1 MLKSSDNY
9 TVRRA
14 IIVITQILQK
24 VSSLR
29 HLTLIICHRF
39 SCEGITHVDW
49 SLLGEF
55 LSNQR
60 SSFQHTD
67 VCIRAMEAGGEV
79 PFDEVMP
86 LLSRYKNL
94 RSLVEA
100 GYVSIKKNVDDDD
113 DNKSLT
119 NALDFFL

>member
-9 TVRRA
+9 PVRRA

-24 VSSLR
+24 VSSVP

-39 SCEGITHVDW
+39 RWEGITHVDW
-49 SLLGEF
+49 SLLGDF
-55 LSNQR
+55 LFNR
-60 SSFQHTD
+60 LPSFQHTD
-67 VCIRAMEAGGEV
+67 VYIRAMKAEGEV

-94 RSLVEA
+94 MSVVEA
-100 GYVSIKKNVDDDD
+100 GYVTIKENMDDDD
-113 DNKSLT
+113 DNR
-119 NALDFFL
+119 FFNEYL